1 MIHMTPQKHQQLILL
16 DPDKATALDALAKR
30 LGVAKQ
36 AILREAVDDLLVVHG
51 APSVL
56 SGRINRTRT
65 NLQACEILLEEARAL
80 HSADAHLQG
89 LCVDVIM
96 RLRRIRQEFGEPEK
110 EVRRKAKKT
119 R

>member
-1 MIHMTPQKHQQLILL
+1 MTPQKHQQLILL
-16 DPDKATALDALAKR
+16 DPDKATALDLLAKR
-30 LGVAKQ
+30 LGVVKQ
-36 AILREAVDDLLVVHG
+36 TLLREAVDDLLVVHG
-51 APSVL
+51 APPLL
-56 SGRINRTRT
+56 SGRISRMRT
-65 NLQACEILLEEARAL
+65 NLEACEILLEEARNL
-80 HSADAHLQG
+80 HSVDASLQG